1 MQIDKLSD
9 AIMQELE
16 DYSEDVAK
24 AMKESVKKASEDCMT
39 EIKNHITFTQRS
51 GKYVKSFKLK
61 TSYEDENTLR
71 KTWYVSGKEYRLTHL
86 LEYGHA
92 KVNGGRTR
100 AFPHIKYGEKI
111 ANENLVK
118 YIKGAIK

>member
-16 DYSEDVAK
+16 NYSEDVAK

-118 YIKGAIK
+118 YIKGVIK